1 MKTSDFF
8 FELPE
13 NLIAQYPPAERGKS
27 RLMVLDRVTGTR
39 EHRMAEDL
47 PAVLA
52 GRFGGRVLLV
62 FNNSRVRKA
71 RLPGRSVAT
80 GAAAEFL
87 LVNRVDSRTWRTL
100 VEKSKRKKPGSRY
113 VFPGG
118 MEAEIVD
125 PEIPGPEYVK
135 NPEPRSPE
143 PQRQG
148 SSEFQRNSGFRYLRF
163 DTPVDDDWLDKHGHI
178 PLPPYIARPDEFSDG
193 ERYQTVYADR
203 NAAAALG
210 PGASTAAPTAGL
222 HFTQKMLVKLA
233 AAGVETA
240 FVTLHVGLGTFLPV
254 RSEHIEDHLMHEEV
268 YSIGEDAARKI
279 NAAKAAGKKIIA
291 VGTTSVRT
299 LESAWEPAGIRAGE
313 GVTSIFIY
321 PGYRFKVADGLF
333 TNFHTPGSTL
343 LMLVSAFAE
352 NPGSTCR
359 SGTGLSGRELI
370 LESYAEAIRDDYRFF
385 SYGDAMLIC

>member
-27 RLMVLDRVTGTR
+27 RLMILDRRTGIR
-39 EHRMAEDL
+39 DHLMAEDL
-47 PAVLA
+47 PAVLVR
-52 GRFGGRVLLV
+52 RFGGRVLLV

-71 RLPGRSVAT
+71 RLPGHSAVT
-80 GAAAEFL
+80 GTAAEFL
-87 LVNRVDSRTWRTL
+87 LLNRVDPLCWRTL

-125 PEIPGPEYVK
+125 PEGPEYVK
-135 NPEPRSPE
+135 D
-143 PQRQG
+143 
-148 SSEFQRNSGFRYLRF
+148 SGFCYLRF
-163 DTPVDDDWLDKHGHI
+163 DAPVDDDWLDSYGHV
-178 PLPPYIARPDEFSDG
+178 PLPPYIARPDEVSDG
-193 ERYQTVYADR
+193 ERYQTVYANR
-203 NAAAALG
+203 NAAAGLG
-210 PGASTAAPTAGL
+210 PGASAAAPTAGL
-222 HFTQKMLVKLA
+222 HFTQKMLTELT
-233 AAGVETA
+233 AAGAETA

-279 NAAKAAGKKIIA
+279 NAARAAGTKIIA

-299 LESAWEPAGIRAGE
+299 LESAWGLYGTPGSEGVRAGE
-313 GVTSIFIY
+313 GATSIFIY
-321 PGYRFKVADGLF
+321 PGYRFKGVDGLF

-343 LMLVSAFAE
+343 LMLVSAFAGDT
-352 NPGSTCR
+352 GSGRLTEAESPPR
-359 SGTGLSGRELI
+359 LSGRELI
-370 LESYAEAIRDDYRFF
+370 LESYTEAIREGYRFF

>member
-1 MKTSDFF
+1 MKTGDFF

-13 NLIAQYPPAERGKS
+13 ALIAQYPPAERGKS
-27 RLMVLDRVTGTR
+27 RLMVLDRRSGIR
-39 EHRMAEDL
+39 EHLMAEDL

-71 RLPGRSVAT
+71 RLPGFSEAT

-87 LVNRVDSRTWRTL
+87 LVNRVDSRIWRTL

-125 PEIPGPEYVK
+125 PEGPEYAK
-135 NPEPRSPE
+135 D
-143 PQRQG
+143 
-148 SSEFQRNSGFRYLRF
+148 SGFRYLRF
-163 DTPVDDDWLDKHGHI
+163 DAPVDDDWLDSYGHV
-178 PLPPYIARPDEFSDG
+178 PLPPYIARPDEVSDG

-203 NAAAALG
+203 NAAAGLG
-210 PGASTAAPTAGL
+210 PGASAAAPTAGL
-222 HFTQKMLVKLA
+222 HFTQKMLAELA

-268 YSIGEDAARKI
+268 YSIGEDAALKI
-279 NAAKAAGKKIIA
+279 NAAKAAGKKIVA
-291 VGTTSVRT
+291 VGTTSLRT
-299 LESAWEPAGIRAGE
+299 LESAWGTSGRERVRAGE
-313 GVTSIFIY
+313 GSTSIFIY
-321 PGYRFKVADGLF
+321 PGYRFKAVDGLF
-333 TNFHTPGSTL
+333 TNFHTPCSTL

-352 NPGSTCR
+352 DTGSVCR
-359 SGTGLSGRELI
+359 AGKEAGFSPELSGRELI
-370 LESYAEAIRDDYRFF
+370 LESYAEAIREGYRFF

>member
-27 RLMVLDRVTGTR
+27 RLMVLDRLTGKR
-39 EHRMAEDL
+39 EHRVAEEF

-52 GRFGGRVLLV
+52 GRFGGPGRVLLV

-71 RLPGRSVAT
+71 RLPGRSAAT

-87 LVNRVDSRTWRTL
+87 LVNRVDSLSWRTL

-113 VFPGG
+113 VFSGG
-118 MEAEIVD
+118 VEAEIVD
-125 PEIPGPEYVK
+125 AETAGSGYSE
-135 NPEPRSPE
+135 NP
-143 PQRQG
+143 
-148 SSEFQRNSGFRYLRF
+148 GFRCLRF
-163 DTPVDDDWLDKHGHI
+163 DAPIDDDWLDNYGHV
-178 PLPPYIARPDEFSDG
+178 PLPPYITRPDEVSDS

-203 NAAAALG
+203 NAASALG
-210 PGASTAAPTAGL
+210 PGASAAAPTAGL
-222 HFTQKMLVKLA
+222 HFTERMLTELA
-233 AAGVETA
+233 AAGIETA

-254 RSEHIEDHLMHEEV
+254 RGENIEDHLMHEEV
-268 YSIGEDAARKI
+268 YSIGEDAAGKI
-279 NAAKAAGKKIIA
+279 NAAKAGGKKIIA

-299 LESAWEPAGIRAGE
+299 LESAWGSAGIRAGE
-313 GVTSIFIY
+313 GTTSIFIY
-321 PGYRFKVADGLF
+321 PGYRFRAVDGLF

-343 LMLVSAFAE
+343 LMLVSAFA
-352 NPGSTCR
+352 
-359 SGTGLSGRELI
+359 GRELI
-370 LESYAEAIRDDYRFF
+370 LESYAEAIRESYRFF

>member
-13 NLIAQYPPAERGKS
+13 TLIAQYPPAERGKS
-27 RLMVLDRVTGTR
+27 RLMVLDKRTGVR
-39 EHRMAEDL
+39 EHCVAEDL

-71 RLPGRSVAT
+71 RLPGRSTAT

-87 LVNRVDSRTWRTL
+87 LINRADPRTWRTL

-125 PEIPGPEYVK
+125 PEAAGPEYVK
-135 NPEPRSPE
+135 NPK
-143 PQRQG
+143 PQET
-148 SSEFQRNSGFRYLRF
+148 SEFQRNSGFRYLRF
-163 DTPVDDDWLDKHGHI
+163 DAPVDDDWLDRYGHI
-178 PLPPYIARPDEFSDG
+178 PLPPYIARPSEPSDG

-203 NAAAALG
+203 NAAAGLG
-210 PGASTAAPTAGL
+210 PGASAAAPTAGL
-222 HFTQKMLVKLA
+222 HFTQKMLVELV

-240 FVTLHVGLGTFLPV
+240 FVTLHVGLGTFLPI

-279 NAAKAAGKKIIA
+279 NAAKADGKKIIA
-291 VGTTSVRT
+291 AGTTSVRT
-299 LESAWEPAGIRAGE
+299 LESAWRPAGIRAGA
-313 GVTSIFIY
+313 GTTSIFIY
-321 PGYRFKVADGLF
+321 PGYRFKAVDGLF
-333 TNFHTPGSTL
+333 TNFHTPGSPL
-343 LMLVSAFAE
+343 LILVSAFAE
-352 NPGSTCR
+352 SPGSGCQPE
-359 SGTGLSGRELI
+359 TGLSGRELI
-370 LESYAEAIRDDYRFF
+370 LDSYAEAIREGYRFF

>member
-13 NLIAQYPPAERGKS
+13 TLIAQYPPAERGKS
-27 RLMVLDRVTGTR
+27 RLMVLDRRTGTR
-39 EHRMAEDL
+39 EHRTAEDL
-47 PAVLA
+47 PAIFA

-71 RLPGRSVAT
+71 RLPGRSADT

-87 LVNRVDSRTWRTL
+87 LINRADPRTWRTL

-113 VFPGG
+113 VFQGG

-125 PEIPGPEYVK
+125 PEAAGSEAAGPEYVK
-135 NPEPRSPE
+135 NPEHRRKE
-143 PQRQG
+143 T
-148 SSEFQRNSGFRYLRF
+148 SEFQRNSGFRYLRF
-163 DTPVDDDWLDKHGHI
+163 DAPVDDDWLDRYGHI
-178 PLPPYIARPDEFSDG
+178 PLPPYIARPDELSDG

-203 NAAAALG
+203 NAAAGLG
-210 PGASTAAPTAGL
+210 PGASAAAPTAGL
-222 HFTQKMLVKLA
+222 HFTQKMLAELA
-233 AAGVETA
+233 TAGVETA

-254 RSEHIEDHLMHEEV
+254 RSQHIEDHLMHEEV

-279 NAAKAAGKKIIA
+279 NAAKTGGKKIIA
-291 VGTTSVRT
+291 AGTTSVRT

-313 GVTSIFIY
+313 GATSIFIY
-321 PGYRFKVADGLF
+321 PGYRFKAVDGLF

-352 NPGSTCR
+352 NPGSGCR
-359 SGTGLSGRELI
+359 PETGLSGRELI
-370 LESYAEAIRDDYRFF
+370 LESYAEAIRKGYRFF

>member
-27 RLMVLDRVTGTR
+27 RLMVLDRRSGTR
-39 EHRMAEDL
+39 EHRLTEEF

-71 RLPGRSVAT
+71 RLPGRSAAT

-87 LVNRVDSRTWRTL
+87 LVNRVDSRSWRVL

-113 VFPGG
+113 VFSGG

-125 PEIPGPEYVK
+125 AETAGAGNSE
-135 NPEPRSPE
+135 EP
-143 PQRQG
+143 
-148 SSEFQRNSGFRYLRF
+148 GFRYLRF
-163 DTPVDDDWLDKHGHI
+163 DAPIDDAWLDIHGHV
-178 PLPPYIARPDEFSDG
+178 PLPPYIARPDEVSDG

-203 NAAAALG
+203 SAASALG
-210 PGASTAAPTAGL
+210 PGASVAAPTAGL
-222 HFTQKMLVKLA
+222 HFTEKIFAELA
-233 AAGVETA
+233 AAGVQTA

-254 RSEHIEDHLMHEEV
+254 RGENIEDHLMHEEV
-268 YSIGEDAARKI
+268 YSIAEDAAGKI
-279 NAAKAAGKKIIA
+279 NAAKAGGKKIVA
-291 VGTTSVRT
+291 VGTTSLRA
-299 LESAWEPAGIRAGE
+299 LESAWCSGEAPGSFRDGTPGAGGIRAGE
-313 GVTSIFIY
+313 GSTSIFIY
-321 PGYRFKVADGLF
+321 PGYRFRAVDGLF

-352 NPGSTCR
+352 NSGSVRRTGR
-359 SGTGLSGRELI
+359 SGSALI
-370 LESYAEAIRDDYRFF
+370 LESYAEAIRAGYRFF